1 MDFTIE
7 ATPKPAHGY
16 RLPALLQDIRLL
28 DLLEISGTTL
38 EAARAASLS
47 QPTVSRRTRALAR
60 DFGLRPKRQRQLGCC
75 YSTSTA
81 MRLLRLGC
89 RAHRLSAGVARLGA
103 DVLLQPLL
111 AGCSWLLPAPPRF
124 RPLESWLELV
134 RQGVLDG
141 ALVSGLEFP
150 AEGPPQARELE
161 LVWLGQVPLG
171 LAISACQ
178 RTPAGGAQPEVLV
191 PNRAVAAGLQG
202 ELQRRGLSIKVASN
216 ACHTPAQWLAR
227 LQQAGLA
234 MPFPQVTPADWWQA
248 LIRLP
253 QPEPIRL
260 PLWLVLPKG
269 WRRQAVLAHTTEQ
282 LAYSPA
288 EKNAPGA

>member
-7 ATPKPAHGY
+7 ATPKPAHRY

-28 DLLEISGTTL
+28 DLLEISGTTQ
-38 EAARAASLS
+38 EAARSASLS
-47 QPTVSRRTRALAR
+47 QPTVSRRTRSLAS
-60 DFGLRPKRQRQLGCC
+60 DFGLKPNRHQQLGCC
-75 YSTSTA
+75 YGTSTA

-103 DVLLQPLL
+103 DVILQPLL

-124 RPLESWLELV
+124 RPLDGWLELV

-141 ALVSGLEFP
+141 ALVSGLEFQG
-150 AEGPPQARELE
+150 EEPPDAKELE
-161 LVWLGQVPLG
+161 LLPLG
-171 LAISACQ
+171 AVLLDLVVSG
-178 RTPAGGAQPEVLV
+178 RHPHSNGDQPEVLV
-191 PNRAVAAGLQG
+191 PNRAVAEGLQRAL
-202 ELQRRGLSIKVASN
+202 LQHGFSLKTAGN

-234 MPFPQVTPADWWQA
+234 MPFPQVAPADWWQP
-248 LIRLP
+248 LTRLP
-253 QPEPIRL
+253 QPAPISV
-260 PLWLVLPKG
+260 PLWLVLPEG
-269 WRRQAVLAHTTEQ
+269 WRRQVVLTHTAER

-288 EKNAPGA
+288 QKYAPGA